1 MAKEKVLDE
10 DGMEVDAIYRDDRK
24 RKSLAIDMD
33 TYWKLREICAKERR
47 TLIMQLQLLIENR
60 YGLLSIQSLTGLY
73 STASSLR

>member
-1 MAKEKVLDE
+1 MAKEKVFDE

-33 TYWKLREICAKERR
+33 TYWTLREICANERR

-60 YGLLSIQSLTGLY
+60 YNELFEDEPL
-73 STASSLR
+73 